1 MEHQLASAL
10 AMLSCREEGGNYER
24 IIEPNI
30 DAEQRMLG
38 AIPGEPAL
46 GRGPAPDDDYSR
58 HEYDHPAAG
67 WGAARSVGQRARTRR
82 RSRSRALA
90 RSS

>member
-1 MEHQLASAL
+1 MNKQL
-10 AMLSCREEGGNYER
+10 LSDVKQ
-24 IIEPNI
+24 

-38 AIPGEPAL
+38 AVPGEPAL
-46 GRGPAPDDDYSR
+46 GRGPAPSDDYSR

-67 WGAARSVGQRARTRR
+67 WGAARSVARCSSVRGSRWRAF
-82 RSRSRALA
+82 A